1 MFNIE
6 FKVNK
11 VFVTNLLASSLV
23 FIGFFL
29 EGDIKSVVLDAGFFA
44 LSGSIT
50 NWLAVYMLF
59 DRVPGFYGSGVIP
72 LRFEEFKIGIRH
84 LIMAEFFDLSDLG
97 IFYSQE
103 GSVQR
108 DLGDKLSNIADGLKL
123 EEAFNSL
130 LDVIMNSS
138 FGSMLGMLGGRDA
151 LIPLREPFMERMKG
165 FLNKELSD
173 PEFQQGIKESIKS
186 SFNDSSMREK
196 LAALIDARLNE
207 MTPEMVKNIIQSM
220 IRKHLGWLVVWGAV
234 FGGLIG
240 VTLSLLQLL
249 A

>member
-1 MFNIE
+1 MSDTE

-23 FIGFFL
+23 LSGFLL
-29 EGDIKSVVLDAGFFA
+29 EGDMKSVVFDAGLFA

-50 NWLAVYMLF
+50 NWLAIHMLF

-84 LIMAEFFDLSDLG
+84 LVMAEFFDRSDLG
-97 IFYSQE
+97 TFFSQD

-108 DLGDKLSNIADGLKL
+108 DLGDKLSNIADGLEL

-151 LIPLREPFMERMKG
+151 LIPLREPFIERMRG
-165 FLNKELSD
+165 YLNKELSN
-173 PEFQQGIKESIKS
+173 PKFQESIEESIKTTFDGS
-186 SFNDSSMREK
+186 SVREK
-196 LAALIDARLNE
+196 LATLIDARLE
-207 MTPEMVKNIIQSM
+207 QMTPDMVKIIIQNM

-234 FGGLIG
+234 FGGVIG
-240 VTLSLLQLL
+240 VALSLLQLL

>member
-1 MFNIE
+1 MSDTE

-23 FIGFFL
+23 LSGFLL
-29 EGDIKSVVLDAGFFA
+29 EGDMKSVVFDAGLFA

-50 NWLAVYMLF
+50 NWLAIHMLF

-84 LIMAEFFDLSDLG
+84 LIMAEFFDRSDLG
-97 IFYSQE
+97 TFFSQNE
-103 GSVQR
+103 SVQR
-108 DLGDKLSNIADGLKL
+108 DLGDKLSNIADGLEL

-151 LIPLREPFMERMKG
+151 LIPLREPFIERMKG
-165 FLNKELSD
+165 YLNKELSN
-173 PEFQQGIKESIKS
+173 PKFQQIIEESIKTTFDES
-186 SFNDSSMREK
+186 SVREK
-196 LAALIDARLNE
+196 LATLIDARLE
-207 MTPEMVKNIIQSM
+207 QMTPDMVKIIIQNM

-234 FGGLIG
+234 FGGVIG
-240 VTLSLLQLL
+240 VALSLLQLL

>member
-1 MFNIE
+1 MSDIE

-11 VFVTNLLASSLV
+11 VFVTNLLASLLV
-23 FIGFFL
+23 LSGFLL
-29 EGDIKSVVLDAGFFA
+29 EGDMKSVVFDAGLFA

-50 NWLAVYMLF
+50 NWLAIHMLF

-84 LIMAEFFDLSDLG
+84 LIMAEFFDRSDLG
-97 IFYSQE
+97 TFFSQNE
-103 GSVQR
+103 SVQR
-108 DLGDKLSNIADGLKL
+108 DLGDKLSNIADGLEL

-151 LIPLREPFMERMKG
+151 LIPLREPFIERMKG
-165 FLNKELSD
+165 YLNKELSN
-173 PEFQQGIKESIKS
+173 PKFQQSIEESIKTTFDES
-186 SFNDSSMREK
+186 SVREK
-196 LAALIDARLNE
+196 LATLIDARLE
-207 MTPEMVKNIIQSM
+207 QMTPDMVKIIIQNM

-234 FGGLIG
+234 FGGVIG
-240 VTLSLLQLL
+240 VALSLLQLL